1 MMWAVTELMYFIYT
15 WKTQYIYRL
24 FMNDTLNPPIMLLV
38 HIIVFLNFQ
47 APKKKN
53 EEKK

>member
-1 MMWAVTELMYFIYT
+1 MGCNRVDVF
-15 WKTQYIYRL
+15 YIHMEDSVYRL